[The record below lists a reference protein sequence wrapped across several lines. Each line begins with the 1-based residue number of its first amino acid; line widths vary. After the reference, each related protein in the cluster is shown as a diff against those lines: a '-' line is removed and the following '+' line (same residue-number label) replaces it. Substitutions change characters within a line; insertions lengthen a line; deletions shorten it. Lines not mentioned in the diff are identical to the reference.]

1 MTYKVNLPIF
11 EGPLDLL
18 LFLIKKDEVDIYD
31 IPIAKIT
38 AEYLEYLDM
47 LQKLDLSI
55 AGEFLVM
62 AATLMHIKSKMLLP
76 KPPVEEETIEEDPRA
91 ELVQRLIEYK
101 KFKEAATSLV
111 DMENIRKQVSPR
123 RAKPDLDNI
132 MIEDYSFDDGEQA
145 NIFSLITAFVKVVK
159 NFSHE
164 DVHKV
169 VEDEYTVSEKI
180 HDLYHLL
187 VDTKVVSFTDLFKKA
202 KTKLEA
208 ITIFL
213 AILELIRLNEI
224 LVTQHDAFSEIEIKR
239 NPNVISPDT
248 IQDEENDSEKEKMKD
263 SEDVLEGQSLEDI
276 ETIESE

>member
-1 MTYKVNLPIF
+1 MSYKVNLPIF

-38 AEYLEYLDM
+38 AEYVEYMEM
-47 LQKLDLSI
+47 LQKFDLDL

-76 KPPVEEETIEEDPRA
+76 KPIVEEEQIEADPRE
-91 ELVQRLIEYK
+91 ELVQRLLEYK
-101 KFKEAATSLV
+101 KFKDAAGSLG
-111 DMENIRKQVSPR
+111 DMEKQRKQMSPR

-132 MIEDYSFDDGEQA
+132 MMEDYAFDDGQEA
-145 NIFSLITAFVKVVK
+145 SIFSLITAFVKVVK
-159 NFSHE
+159 DFSHE

-180 HDLYHLL
+180 HDLYHML
-187 VDTKVVSFTDLFKKA
+187 VDDKVIYFTQLFEKA
-202 KTKLEA
+202 NTKLEA

-213 AILELIRLNEI
+213 AILELIKLNEI
-224 LVTQHDAFSEIEIKR
+224 IVTQHDAFSEIEIR
-239 NPNVISPDT
+239 QNPDVVKNDLEK
-248 IQDEENDSEKEKMKD
+248 QDATEDDSENINQQEIVD
-263 SEDVLEGQSLEDI
+263 ND
-276 ETIESE
+276 

>member
-169 VEDEYTVSEKI
+169 VEDEYTV
-180 HDLYHLL
+180 
-187 VDTKVVSFTDLFKKA
+187 
-202 KTKLEA
+202 
-208 ITIFL
+208 
-213 AILELIRLNEI
+213 
-224 LVTQHDAFSEIEIKR
+224 
-239 NPNVISPDT
+239 
-248 IQDEENDSEKEKMKD
+248 
-263 SEDVLEGQSLEDI
+263 
-276 ETIESE
+276 